1 MLLKSTRDPPS
12 PTGPQEPQEPQRG
25 RLPAWAGIDYNG
37 NQSMSMTIEI
47 TSDLEPLLM
56 AEAHKAGVDPVTY
69 TQDLLRKALP
79 TSVPSAACI
88 TAEEASLLK
97 EINQGIS
104 PEDMARYEEL
114 IRKRQQETISQQEF
128 RELQESTRRL
138 EDFQTRRMR
147 SLAVLAKLRGVSM
160 LDLMSQL
167 EIRSLD
173 VL

>member
-1 MLLKSTRDPPS
+1 
-12 PTGPQEPQEPQRG
+12 
-25 RLPAWAGIDYNG
+25 
-37 NQSMSMTIEI
+37 MTIEI

-79 TSVPSAACI
+79 IAVPSAPSV

-104 PEDMARYEEL
+104 SEEMARYEEL
-114 IRKRQQETISQQEF
+114 IRKRQQEAISQPEF
-128 RELQESTRRL
+128 RELQEATRRL

-147 SLAVLAKLRGVSM
+147 SLAALAKLRGISV
-160 LDLMSQL
+160 LDLMSRL
-167 EIRSLD
+167 EIRRLD